1 VISSADDPDNPVQ
14 VALEQTRPAL
24 WRPPSGRWSTI
35 DRAGR
40 IGILSYNGQNPY
52 ELSLGVRLDGYPRT
66 GSRTVSACSR
76 ASRRSRTTVT
86 SRPS

>member
-1 VISSADDPDNPVQ
+1 
-14 VALEQTRPAL
+14 VA
-24 WRPPSGRWSTI
+24 PPSGRWSTI

-66 GSRTVSACSR
+66 GVENRIRVLEGFAEVPDHRDEPPVLKVSG
-76 ASRRSRTTVT
+76 ASRCRTRT
-86 SRPS
+86 